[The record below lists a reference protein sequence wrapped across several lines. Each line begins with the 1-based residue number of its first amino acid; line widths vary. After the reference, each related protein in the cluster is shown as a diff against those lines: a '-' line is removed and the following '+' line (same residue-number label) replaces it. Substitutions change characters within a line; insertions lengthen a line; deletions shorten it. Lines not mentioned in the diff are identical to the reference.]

1 MIFRAQMF
9 VCFLAILYTFNTPI
23 QCCGAGGAEITGD
36 LKPEVFFKQIFT
48 AVSVEHAGMNKNQIL
63 PPLKHIPHVSIVI
76 QYR

>member
-9 VCFLAILYTFNTPI
+9 LFFLAILYTFNTPI

-36 LKPEVFFKQIFT
+36 LKPEVFFKQIFS
-48 AVSVEHAGMNKNQIL
+48 AVSVEHAGIL